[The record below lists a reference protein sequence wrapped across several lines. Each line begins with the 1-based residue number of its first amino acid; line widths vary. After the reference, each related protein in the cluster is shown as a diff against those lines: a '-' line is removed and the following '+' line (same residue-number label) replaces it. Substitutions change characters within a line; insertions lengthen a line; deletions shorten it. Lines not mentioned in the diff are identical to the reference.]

1 MAGRLKLVRAY
12 RGPQTPGD
20 SDGFK
25 EPLTPSTWWATFEPL
40 DPIASDGTR
49 IVATRL
55 RGRYHP
61 EITVDSILV
70 YGERELFVKG
80 VQNVDDANRHLV
92 LYCEEVTA

>member
-1 MAGRLKLVRAY
+1 MAGRLKRLLAY
-12 RGPQTPGD
+12 RAPQEPGD

-25 EPLTPSTWWATFEPL
+25 EPLTPPAWWATFETL
-40 DPIASDGTR
+40 DPVASDGSR

-61 EITVDSILV
+61 QITVDSILV
-70 YGERELFVKG
+70 YGSRELFVKG

-92 LYCEEVTA
+92 LYCEEVL